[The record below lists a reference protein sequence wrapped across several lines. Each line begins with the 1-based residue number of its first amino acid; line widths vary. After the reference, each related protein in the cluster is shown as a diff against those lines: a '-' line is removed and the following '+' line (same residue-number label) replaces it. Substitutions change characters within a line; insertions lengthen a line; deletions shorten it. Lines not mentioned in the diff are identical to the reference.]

1 MRVLAPSFVGG
12 WSVRRVSPM
21 HAVYGENM
29 NHATTKQ
36 VQALRN
42 FKVPEATIQA
52 LSFEQ
57 ASAML
62 DELIGRARAMS
73 NGNNK
78 PRTPNASSEAKTTLT
93 EATRIVLEHF
103 GLRDKSE
110 LREAHM
116 ALIQEV
122 SRQLY
127 GLKYWVEKSSPRLTS
142 QPI

>member
-1 MRVLAPSFVGG
+1 
-12 WSVRRVSPM
+12 
-21 HAVYGENM
+21 M
-29 NHATTKQ
+29 NNTTTKQ

-57 ASAML
+57 ASVML
-62 DELIGRARAMS
+62 DELIGQARS
-73 NGNNK
+73 GGQVNNK
-78 PRTPNASSEAKTTLT
+78 PPKRLDASSDAKSTLV
-93 EATRIVLEHF
+93 EATRIILEHF
-103 GLRDKSE
+103 GLHDKSE
-110 LREAHM
+110 LRESHIV
-116 ALIQEV
+116 LIQEV

>member
-1 MRVLAPSFVGG
+1 MLFM
-12 WSVRRVSPM
+12 VRR
-21 HAVYGENM
+21 M

-62 DELIGRARAMS
+62 DELIGRARA
-73 NGNNK
+73 GQGNK
-78 PRTPNASSEAKTTLT
+78 PPKSPDASSEAKTTLT
-93 EATRIVLEHF
+93 EATKIVLDHF

-110 LREAHM
+110 LKESHVV
-116 ALIQEV
+116 LIQEV